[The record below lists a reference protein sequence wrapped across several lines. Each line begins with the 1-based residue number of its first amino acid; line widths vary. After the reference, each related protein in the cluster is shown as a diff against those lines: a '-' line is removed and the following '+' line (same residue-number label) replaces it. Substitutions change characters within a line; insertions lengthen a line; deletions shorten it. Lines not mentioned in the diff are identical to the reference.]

1 MKIPIA
7 EMHSNQAE
15 DAELVAKAK
24 KDMKY
29 FEVLYRKYYSQIFKF
44 VRKRVANAD
53 LVNDIT
59 SQVFLKAMLNLQKYK
74 HQGFPFSSWLYRIA
88 LSELGDMFRAETA
101 ERALKVEWS
110 NSTDLLNDIDNPGSE
125 TDVNQ
130 LAAGLNSLS
139 EDSLSMIEMRYF
151 EKRSFREIGEIL
163 GIAEN
168 NAKVKSFRIV
178 NKLRKSFPQP

>member
-1 MKIPIA
+1 MKIPIV

-59 SQVFLKAMLNLQKYK
+59 SQVFLKAMLNIEKYK

-88 LSELGDMFRAETA
+88 
-101 ERALKVEWS
+101 
-110 NSTDLLNDIDNPGSE
+110 
-125 TDVNQ
+125 
-130 LAAGLNSLS
+130 
-139 EDSLSMIEMRYF
+139 
-151 EKRSFREIGEIL
+151 
-163 GIAEN
+163 
-168 NAKVKSFRIV
+168 
-178 NKLRKSFPQP
+178 